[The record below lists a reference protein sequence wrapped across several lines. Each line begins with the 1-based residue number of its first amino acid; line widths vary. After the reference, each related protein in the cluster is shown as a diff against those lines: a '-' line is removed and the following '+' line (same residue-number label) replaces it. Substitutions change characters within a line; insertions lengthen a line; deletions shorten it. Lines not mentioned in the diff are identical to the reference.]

1 MRGSLRGISIEE
13 AGRRA
18 FGETSDPACYVARP
32 ATDRV
37 VEQLAVWSRRDD
49 RGSTVSAIVGTPG
62 LGKTMLLRL
71 VEKVWS
77 EDSAEPSGALYLPY
91 GGLALR
97 DLVAWIY
104 GLLGRAEPSIEGL
117 AESGDVEGE
126 SFERLALLG
135 RGRER
140 PFFLLIDDADSLT
153 PGTLQAFASRLPTQ
167 AAPLRIVLALNPDSK
182 ATRLLAALAALEP
195 LEISFR
201 DRLSVEETG
210 DYLRGRMRHAGFP
223 EVEIS
228 RVDADEA
235 RRVHAL
241 SAGIPRAV
249 HPVAAAVFER
259 LPSHTKGAL
268 RDKVHRENWMGRP
281 IEEGTDL

>member
-1 MRGSLRGISIEE
+1 MRGSLRGISIED

-71 VEKVWS
+71 VEKVWN
-77 EDSAEPSGALYLPY
+77 EDSAGPSGALYLPY

-126 SFERLALLG
+126 NGTHLADPDVG
-135 RGRER
+135 
-140 PFFLLIDDADSLT
+140 DAEKHSD
-153 PGTLQAFASRLPTQ
+153 
-167 AAPLRIVLALNPDSK
+167 
-182 ATRLLAALAALEP
+182 
-195 LEISFR
+195 
-201 DRLSVEETG
+201 
-210 DYLRGRMRHAGFP
+210 
-223 EVEIS
+223 
-228 RVDADEA
+228 
-235 RRVHAL
+235 
-241 SAGIPRAV
+241 
-249 HPVAAAVFER
+249 
-259 LPSHTKGAL
+259 GAL
-268 RDKVHRENWMGRP
+268 RDDVRKRKRELPGDSAGQ
-281 IEEGTDL
+281 IDQ